1 MEIIG
6 RWVIPFSDR
15 IQDFVHAGQTL
26 PTESVS
32 PALFTILSFEVSLF
46 LGLVYI
52 QSNFSYL
59 VNAYLMFAA
68 GHINGCVP

>member
-32 PALFTILSFEVSLF
+32 PALSFEVSLF
-46 LGLVYI
+46 LGLVYV

>member
-6 RWVIPFSDR
+6 RWVIPFSDQ
-15 IQDFVHAGQTL
+15 IQGIVHAGQTL

-32 PALFTILSFEVSLF
+32 PALSFEVSLF
-46 LGLVYI
+46 LGLVYV